1 MNKNGL
7 LFGLFSVVSYS
18 ANAPLSRAIMLEGMT
33 PVTLLL
39 LRFLVAGAVFTVIMR
54 ISGMAKAKDGDLAMS
69 RRGLMLAV
77 LGGIMNGISALAYY
91 FGLLHLDAS
100 FAAMLGAA
108 VYSVTAI
115 LIGSF
120 ISNGLSAHTIL
131 RLVLGLIGL
140 YFLLGPSGGD
150 VSLLG
155 VGLVSFSSLIFG
167 IYLIF
172 IQKYLGDYNTLA
184 VSELSIW
191 GIVLTVSTYWLF
203 FDGGA
208 IQVSSAAGWTTILL
222 QGIVV
227 SIIGRFAM
235 MKAIKEMGGGEYS
248 LLSPLE
254 TMLAVVWA
262 MIFLGETL
270 TQAQMVGAVFILS
283 GLVVSG
289 ERFANRINGL
299 FAGRRRLAAGRMP
312 VA

>member
-1 MNKNGL
+1 
-7 LFGLFSVVSYS
+7 
-18 ANAPLSRAIMLEGMT
+18 MLEGMT

-39 LRFLVAGAVFTVIMR
+39 LRFAIAGIVFTLILR
-54 ISGMAKAKDGDLAMS
+54 LTGLAKAKGDDLAMS
-69 RRGLMLAV
+69 RRGLMLA
-77 LGGIMNGISALAYY
+77 LIGGIMNGISALSYY
-91 FGLLHLDAS
+91 FGLMHLDAS

-115 LIGSF
+115 VIGSF
-120 ISNGLSAHTIL
+120 INNGLSAHTIL
-131 RLVLGLIGL
+131 RLSLGLIGL

-155 VGLVSFSSLIFG
+155 VGLVSFASLIFG

-191 GIVLTVSTYWLF
+191 GIVLAVSTYWLF

-208 IQVSSAAGWTTILL
+208 IQVSSAAGWATILI

-235 MKAIKEMGGGEYS
+235 MKAIKQMGGGEYS

-270 TQAQMVGAVFILS
+270 SQPQMVGAVFILS

-289 ERFANRINGL
+289 EWFATRINGL
-299 FAGRRRLAAGRMP
+299 FAGRRKLALRRMP